1 MTDQAQSESAPGAAA
16 LVIRVWRETGPGG
29 LKARIT
35 ERPDLG
41 AEAETTTVV
50 TSPEPGGRL
59 VRRAPSPAEGEA
71 VRCGHSGGATFDFS
85 CSATGF

>member
-16 LVIRVWRETGPGG
+16 LVIRVWRETGAG

-41 AEAETTTVV
+41 TEAETITVV
-50 TSPEPGGRL
+50 TSPEDVYREVRLWLEDFVGRTGG
-59 VRRAPSPAEGEA
+59 
-71 VRCGHSGGATFDFS
+71 
-85 CSATGF
+85 SAGRS